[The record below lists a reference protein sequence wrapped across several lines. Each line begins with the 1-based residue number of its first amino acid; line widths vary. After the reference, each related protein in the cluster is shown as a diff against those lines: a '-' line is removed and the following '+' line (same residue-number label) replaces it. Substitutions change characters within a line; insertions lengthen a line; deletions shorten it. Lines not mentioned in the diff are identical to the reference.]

1 MDPFTLGL
9 GAATLIG
16 NIASNV
22 FANKTNVNLARE
34 NREYNKSIM
43 LYQNEYN
50 TPESQMQRYREAGL
64 NPMLVYGQMGRSFSA
79 DFTSTAPGQ
88 VQAPT
93 FDLGAFFEARRL
105 DQQQQVI
112 DADTELKN
120 AEKELKDEQILTE
133 RVRRDNIAADTDNK
147 TSETSLKQQLYEF
160 NNVVNSIEVDF
171 KKLDYSHRK
180 ALNPILELNAMLQND
195 HIRSQLATE
204 EVARAMQQLLGGA
217 NYANIL
223 SNTRLNRQQADFL
236 DVVND
241 FRMLEEQ
248 AKAQKGAFDLER
260 YEDINK
266 NKFLGETTKI
276 FKYINDFIIPT
287 LIKFK

>member
-1 MDPFTLGL
+1 MDPLTLGL
-9 GAATLIG
+9 GAASLI
-16 NIASNV
+16 SNV
-22 FANKTNVNLARE
+22 ASQVFSNRANVDLARE
-34 NREYNKSIM
+34 NRDYNKSMM
-43 LYQNEYN
+43 LYQNDYN
-50 TPESQMQRYREAGL
+50 SPASQMQRYREAGL
-64 NPMLVYGQMGRSFSA
+64 NPMLVYGQMGRSVSAVFSP
-79 DFTSTAPGQ
+79 SSPGQ
-88 VQAPT
+88 VQAPNV
-93 FDLGAFFEARRL
+93 DLASFFEAARL

-112 DADTELKN
+112 DADTKLKN

-133 RVRRDNIAADTDNK
+133 QVRRYNIVADTDNK

-160 NNVVNSIEVDF
+160 NNVVNSIEIDF

-180 ALNPILELNAMLQND
+180 ALNPVLELNAMLQNE

-241 FRMLEEQ
+241 FRALEEQ
-248 AKAQKGAFDLER
+248 AKAQKGVFDLER
-260 YEDINK
+260 YNDINK
-266 NKFLGETTKI
+266 NKFLGETTKV

-287 LIKFK
+287 LIKLK